1 MPPRD
6 PELPEGT
13 DHIIN
18 GALETGSAF
27 DETTST
33 TPADT
38 GFGALEAGVGSAGT
52 GYGNEG
58 DTGMSGTE
66 NTAGGFVA
74 TSGADDLGGTSAG
87 TTTAGAGGVQGIK
100 AQIKDGASGLQT
112 QAGDK
117 IRAFAETGKG
127 RATGALD
134 DLTNMVNDA
143 ASQIDE
149 RLGAEYG
156 EYARRAADAVSG
168 FADTIRNKEVDE
180 LFEDGKALVRKSP
193 GVAIG
198 VAAVVGFTLVRV
210 IKAGLEAPAQQRD
223 VDFEPSQQLTA
234 GTAGT
239 AGTTNVE
246 G

>member
-18 GALETGSAF
+18 GAMETGADSF
-27 DETTST
+27 DAAGTTT
-33 TPADT
+33 ADS
-38 GFGALEAGVGSAGT
+38 GFGALETGVGEGL
-52 GYGNEG
+52 GNQG
-58 DTGMSGTE
+58 VTGMSGTE
-66 NTAGGFVA
+66 ETAGGFVA
-74 TSGADDLGGTSAG
+74 SSGTDDTGGMSAG
-87 TTTAGAGGVQGIK
+87 TGAGGTDAQGIK
-100 AQIKDGASGLQT
+100 AQLKDGASGLQA
-112 QAGDK
+112 QAGEK

-180 LFEDGKALVRKSP
+180 LFEDGKNLVRKSP
-193 GVAIG
+193 GGALG

-210 IKAGLEAPAQQRD
+210 IKAGLEAPAQGRD
-223 VDFEPSQQLTA
+223 VDFEPSPQLTA
-234 GTAGT
+234 GTTGT
-239 AGTTNVE
+239 NNIE

>member
-1 MPPRD
+1 MAPRD

-18 GALETGSAF
+18 GAMETGSGSF
-27 DETTST
+27 DEVGSVTQ
-33 TPADT
+33 ADA
-38 GFGALEAGVGSAGT
+38 GFGAVETGVGTAKTNFDSQ
-52 GYGNEG
+52 G

-66 NTAGGFVA
+66 DTIGGGFVA
-74 TSGADDLGGTSAG
+74 SSGNDDTGGTSAG
-87 TTTAGAGGVQGIK
+87 TGGAQGIK
-100 AQIKDGASGLQT
+100 AQLKDGASGLQA

-193 GVAIG
+193 GVALG

-210 IKAGLEAPAQQRD
+210 IKAGLETAQQRD
-223 VDFEPSQQLTA
+223 VDFEPSPQLTA
-234 GTAGT
+234 GTTG
-239 AGTTNVE
+239 TNVE